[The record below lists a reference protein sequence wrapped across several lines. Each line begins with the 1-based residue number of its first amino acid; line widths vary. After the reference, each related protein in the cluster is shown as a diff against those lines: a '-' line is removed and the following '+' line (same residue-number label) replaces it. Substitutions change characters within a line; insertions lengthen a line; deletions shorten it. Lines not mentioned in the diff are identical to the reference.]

1 VESYDKRPR
10 RHCANDSGS
19 LPLPPYFKAYL
30 SEVSLFREDKRG
42 EGWKRLEGS
51 QIRVGSIFKR
61 GKRTFPSS
69 LNPAVGRT
77 NEGRNRVKSL
87 EGKVDIL
94 EEKAIEEKVKSTK
107 GLIQTFLQ
115 TLKAFRLYEANHPIL
130 SKFLERVRKD
140 FDEYFDE
147 FDSFSL
153 QIGEHRLYYQGNVVY
168 ENQDVKES
176 LAFVFFKDGIRELQF
191 SKGLEFKEIIDFL
204 HIVRKSDFLNRMED
218 DLVTLLWEKD
228 FSHITFITVDEFLE
242 GSGIYVP
249 ATEEDLIK
257 KSEYKGSREEWLQ
270 GKDDEGEAERSY
282 APATEGLEQAIN
294 PAPGQSLVDACQ
306 LTPDEKQ
313 AIDRE
318 ALQEQQP
325 EYIYVLIDN
334 LIEILLHLG
343 EDMDAYENMISYF
356 DRIIEY
362 LLEQKEVGK
371 VVELLK
377 SLNDTMESMVLKDK
391 QIFATRRILEKSSS
405 PHNIE
410 LLGKA
415 MKGNGEVPS
424 EAILQYFR
432 FLNKQAVEPLCLLLG
447 KLESGKWRKAICD
460 QMVELSR
467 EEIQLLSKFLSDP
480 NPYLVSHILYI
491 LGRIG
496 DSSAAKYLENLV
508 SHEDLK
514 IREETLQVLNKFGE
528 KGKDLIQK
536 FLKDSVSG
544 MRARAA
550 LFLARNAKVGAVKP
564 LTEIILSED
573 FYKRDY
579 EEKASFFRALGE
591 TGSTEVIPILKKI
604 AKQGRWFQRS
614 KWNEMRQCATNTLK
628 MLGA

>member
-1 VESYDKRPR
+1 M
-10 RHCANDSGS
+10 S
-19 LPLPPYFKAYL
+19 LP
-30 SEVSLFREDKRG
+30 E
-42 EGWKRLEGS
+42 
-51 QIRVGSIFKR
+51 
-61 GKRTFPSS
+61 
-69 LNPAVGRT
+69 GRT
-77 NEGRNRVKSL
+77 DEGRNRVKSL
-87 EGKVDIL
+87 DDKVDIQ
-94 EEKAIEEKVKSTK
+94 EEKAIGEKVKSTK
-107 GLIQTFLQ
+107 ALIQTFLQ
-115 TLKAFRLYEANHPIL
+115 TLKAFRLYEADHPIL

-140 FDEYFDE
+140 FDQYFDE

-153 QIGEHRLYYQGNVVY
+153 QIGEHRLYYRGNVVY
-168 ENQDVKES
+168 ENEDVKES

-191 SKGLEFKEIIDFL
+191 SRGLEFKEIMDFL

-228 FSHITFITVDEFLE
+228 FTHITFITVDEFLE

-257 KSEYKGSREEWLQ
+257 RSEYKGSQEEWLQ
-270 GKDDEGEAERSY
+270 GKVDEGQVENSH
-282 APATEGLEQAIN
+282 APSAGGLEQAIN
-294 PAPGQSLVDACQ
+294 PAPGQSLVEACQ
-306 LTPDEKQ
+306 LTADEKE

-318 ALQEQQP
+318 AQQEQQP

-356 DRIIEY
+356 DRVIEY

-371 VVELLK
+371 TVELLK

-391 QIFATRRILEKSSS
+391 QIFAIRRILEKSST

-410 LLGKA
+410 LLGKT
-415 MKGNGEVPS
+415 MKGNGEVHS

-432 FLNKQAVEPLCLLLG
+432 FLNRQAIEPLCLLLG
-447 KLESGKWRKAICD
+447 ELESGKWRKTICD

-467 EEIQLLSKFLSDP
+467 EEIQPLSKFLSDR
-480 NPYLVSHILYI
+480 NPFMVSHILYI
-491 LGRIG
+491 LGKIG
-496 DSSAAKYLENLV
+496 DPSAVKYLGDLV

-514 IREETLQVLNKFGE
+514 VREETLQVLNKFGD

-536 FLKDSVSG
+536 FLRDSAPG
-544 MRARAA
+544 MRAKAA
-550 LFLARNAKVGAVKP
+550 LFLARHGKVTAVKP

-591 TGSTEVIPILKKI
+591 TGSKEVIPILKKI
-604 AKQGRWFQRS
+604 ANKRRWFQKT

>member
-1 VESYDKRPR
+1 M
-10 RHCANDSGS
+10 S
-19 LPLPPYFKAYL
+19 LP
-30 SEVSLFREDKRG
+30 E
-42 EGWKRLEGS
+42 
-51 QIRVGSIFKR
+51 
-61 GKRTFPSS
+61 
-69 LNPAVGRT
+69 GRT

-87 EGKVDIL
+87 DDKADIQ

-107 GLIQTFLQ
+107 ALIQTFLQ
-115 TLKAFRLYEANHPIL
+115 TLKGFRLYEADHPIL

-140 FDEYFDE
+140 FDQYFDE

-153 QIGEHRLYYQGNVVY
+153 QIGEHRLYYRGNVVY
-168 ENQDVKES
+168 ENEDVKES

-191 SKGLEFKEIIDFL
+191 SKGLEFKEIMDFL

-228 FSHITFITVDEFLE
+228 FTHITFITVDEFLE

-257 KSEYKGSREEWLQ
+257 RSEYKGSQEEGLQ
-270 GKDDEGEAERSY
+270 GKGDEGQLENSH
-282 APATEGLEQAIN
+282 APSAGGLEQAIN
-294 PAPGQSLVDACQ
+294 PAPGQSLVEACQ
-306 LTPDEKQ
+306 LTADERE

-318 ALQEQQP
+318 AQQEQQP

-356 DRIIEY
+356 DRVIEY

-371 VVELLK
+371 TVELLK

-391 QIFATRRILEKSSS
+391 QIFAIRRILEKSST

-415 MKGNGEVPS
+415 MKGNGEVHS
-424 EAILQYFR
+424 EAILQYLR
-432 FLNKQAVEPLCLLLG
+432 FLNKQAIEPLCLLLG
-447 KLESGKWRKAICD
+447 ELESGKWRKAICD

-467 EEIQLLSKFLSDP
+467 EEIQPLSKFLSDR
-480 NPYLVSHILYI
+480 NPFLVSHILYI
-491 LGRIG
+491 LGKIG
-496 DSSAAKYLENLV
+496 DPSAVKYLGNLV

-514 IREETLQVLNKFGE
+514 VREETLQVLNKFGD

-536 FLKDSVSG
+536 FLRDSAPG
-544 MRARAA
+544 MRTKAA
-550 LFLARNAKVGAVKP
+550 LFLARHGKVAAVKP

-591 TGSTEVIPILKKI
+591 TGSKEAIPILKQI
-604 AKQGRWFQRS
+604 ANKRRWFQKT

-628 MLGA
+628 MLGG